1 METYRRVAKKDLK
14 KRGNAIMLLPTEF
27 TAKERAEIR
36 TKEQAILFAKEDN
49 SEKVTENEI
58 SNNISEIKT

>member
-1 METYRRVAKKDLK
+1 
-14 KRGNAIMLLPTEF
+14 MLLPTEF